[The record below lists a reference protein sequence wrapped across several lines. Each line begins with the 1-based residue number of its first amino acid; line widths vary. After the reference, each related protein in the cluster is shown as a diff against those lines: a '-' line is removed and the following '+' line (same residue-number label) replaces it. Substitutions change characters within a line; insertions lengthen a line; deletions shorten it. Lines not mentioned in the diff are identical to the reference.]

1 MVEIR
6 VAVDGMGG
14 DRAPEQPVRGSVRA
28 VREHRI
34 QVILSGDEQRLRAEL
49 EQQGALEL
57 LGHGLEIRHAAEI
70 VEMDEKPAQAARKK
84 KQSSIRVALD
94 LVKSGEAQ
102 AMVSAGNS
110 GAVMA
115 TALVALGRIR
125 GVLRPAIAM
134 SVPNINGKT
143 VVLDLGANTEAAPEH
158 LAQWGF
164 MGEAYA
170 RLVDGVDRPKVGVLS
185 NGEEDSK
192 GSDQTR
198 GANAILKRAPG
209 INYGGYAEGSDVL
222 VSDFR
227 VIVTD
232 GFTGNVVLKLLEG
245 AGRFV
250 SRFFR
255 AEFEQSLPRKLA
267 YLLSRAVFA
276 KLRLMADYRE
286 YGGAP
291 LLGIAGVVIISHGR
305 SDDMAIMRAIMQ
317 GKRHVE
323 VDLNG
328 AIERIVKE
336 HAELF
341 KSAAQAA
348 APAPGSEPAE
358 STATN

>member
-1 MVEIR
+1 MADIK
-6 VAVDGMGG
+6 VAVDAMGG
-14 DRAPEQPVRGSVRA
+14 DCAPEQPVKGSVRA
-28 VREHRI
+28 VREHQI
-34 QVILSGDEQRLRAEL
+34 PVIMTGDEQRLRAEL
-49 EQQGALEL
+49 EKLGALDL
-57 LGHGLEIRHAAEI
+57 LGHGLEIRHAAET

-84 KQSSIRVALD
+84 KQSSIRIALD
-94 LVKSGEAQ
+94 LVKNGEAQ

-134 SVPNINGKT
+134 SIPNINGKT
-143 VVLDLGANTEAAPEH
+143 VLLDLGANTVAAPEH
-158 LAQWGF
+158 LAQWGLL
-164 MGEAYA
+164 GDAYA
-170 RLVDGVDRPKVGVLS
+170 RLVDSVDKPKIGVLS
-185 NGEEDSK
+185 NGEEDAK

-198 GANAILKRAPG
+198 GANAILKQAPG
-209 INYGGYAEGSDVL
+209 INYGGYAEGSDIIAG
-222 VSDFR
+222 DFH

-245 AGRFV
+245 TGRFV

-255 AEFEQSLPRKLA
+255 TEFEQSLPRKLG
-267 YLLSRAVFA
+267 YLLSRSVFA
-276 KLRLMADYRE
+276 KLRGMADYRE

-305 SDDMAIMRAIMQ
+305 SDDKAIMRAIMQ

-328 AIERIVKE
+328 AIEQLVKQ

-341 KSAAQAA
+341 KSAS
-348 APAPGSEPAE
+348 PA
-358 STATN
+358 TATATSGDATENAATN

>member
-1 MVEIR
+1 MADIK
-6 VAVDGMGG
+6 VAVDAMGG
-14 DRAPEQPVRGSVRA
+14 DCAPEQPVKGSVRA
-28 VREHRI
+28 VREHQI
-34 QVILSGDEQRLRAEL
+34 PVIMTGDEQKLRAEL
-49 EQQGALEL
+49 EKLGALDL

-84 KQSSIRVALD
+84 KQSSIRIALD
-94 LVKSGEAQ
+94 LVKNGEAQ

-115 TALVALGRIR
+115 TALLALGRIR
-125 GVLRPAIAM
+125 GVLRPAITM
-134 SVPNINGKT
+134 SVPNINGRT
-143 VVLDLGANTEAAPEH
+143 VLLDLGANTEAAPEH

-170 RLVDGVDRPKVGVLS
+170 RLVDGVDKPKVGVLS

-198 GANAILKRAPG
+198 GANAILKQAPG
-209 INYGGYAEGSDVL
+209 INYGGYAEGSDVI

-245 AGRFV
+245 TGRFV

-255 AEFEQSLPRKLA
+255 EEFEKTLPRKLG
-267 YLLSRAVFA
+267 YLLSRSVFT
-276 KLRLMADYRE
+276 KLRGMADYRE

-328 AIERIVKE
+328 AIERLVKE
-336 HAELF
+336 HADLF
-341 KSAAQAA
+341 KSAS
-348 APAPGSEPAE
+348 PASANPENVE
-358 STATN
+358 SAATN